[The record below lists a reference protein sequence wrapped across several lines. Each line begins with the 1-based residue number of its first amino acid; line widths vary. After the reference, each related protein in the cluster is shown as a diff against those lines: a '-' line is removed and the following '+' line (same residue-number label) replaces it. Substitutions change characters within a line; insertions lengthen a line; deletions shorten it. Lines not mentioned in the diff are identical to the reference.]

1 MVKAIRLQCYQNL
14 ANYRK
19 PSSFIIKETY
29 PLPPYSTVSGMIH
42 AACGFKELHR
52 MKLSIQGTN
61 RGTISEVYTRYSFSA
76 GAKYKEDRH
85 QICLKD
91 GENYGI
97 YKGVANAEL
106 VCENNMII
114 HILPEREEDM
124 DVIYDGLSN
133 PLMYLSL
140 GRYEDI
146 IDIRSVD
153 IVSLCEENDVETKHN
168 IYIPVSYMRKQ
179 GYENINA
186 TVYTLNKEYEITKK
200 GLRRWKPESEGGR
213 VRAYYY
219 PAGNVLDTAYVD
231 DTEYQDAVV
240 FA

>member
-76 GAKYKEDRH
+76 GAKYEEGRH

-153 IVSLCEENDVETKHN
+153 IVSLCEQNDVETKHN
-168 IYIPVSYMRKQ
+168 IYVPVSYMRKQ

-186 TVYTLNKEYEITKK
+186 TVYKI
-200 GLRRWKPESEGGR
+200 GR
-213 VRAYYY
+213 AHV
-219 PAGNVLDTAYVD
+219 
-231 DTEYQDAVV
+231 
-240 FA
+240 

>member
-106 VCENNMII
+106 VCENNMK
-114 HILPEREEDM
+114 EKR
-124 DVIYDGLSN
+124 
-133 PLMYLSL
+133 
-140 GRYEDI
+140 
-146 IDIRSVD
+146 
-153 IVSLCEENDVETKHN
+153 TW
-168 IYIPVSYMRKQ
+168 
-179 GYENINA
+179 
-186 TVYTLNKEYEITKK
+186 TLFTM
-200 GLRRWKPESEGGR
+200 
-213 VRAYYY
+213 V
-219 PAGNVLDTAYVD
+219 
-231 DTEYQDAVV
+231 
-240 FA
+240 